1 MHVPPGAGI
10 DCTKEA
16 MDLEAS
22 WQSFLHTLPLWM
34 REDVDR
40 LGRDAL
46 RQLRLRLGV
55 PPRLEFGSGSW
66 CLARKVT
73 QTDLDFCV
81 NAASDYSPWSAVS
94 TRYGFLT
101 LPGGHRMGLCGR
113 AIQKEGEITGF
124 RNVTSVCLRVA
135 RDLNGLVPP
144 ECCRW
149 GSILILGAPGWGK
162 TTLLRDLC
170 RGLSTQYSVAVVDAR
185 GELFPPGFSQ
195 GQGVDVLTGCG
206 KEAGIEMVLRTMAPD
221 YIALDEVTAERD
233 ARALAQAV
241 GCGVKLLATAHAER
255 MEDLGRRP
263 CYRGLAEGGIF
274 DTVLLLSRDKTYH
287 RERMEAWST
296 NGLEQSWSSAA
307 AGASASR

>member
-46 RQLRLRLGV
+46 RQLRLRLGA
-55 PPRLEFGSGSW
+55 PRLEFGSGSW

-124 RNVTSVCLRVA
+124 RNVSSVCLRVA
-135 RDLNGLVPP
+135 RDFHGLVPP

-149 GSILILGAPGWGK
+149 GSILILGAPGWGNHPSAGPVPGIVHPIFRSRGGCPGGAVSAGVFPGPGGGRAHRVRK
-162 TTLLRDLC
+162 GSGHRDGSQNHGPRLYC
-170 RGLSTQYSVAVVDAR
+170 TGRGD
-185 GELFPPGFSQ
+185 GG
-195 GQGVDVLTGCG
+195 TGCPG
-206 KEAGIEMVLRTMAPD
+206 PCAGGGLWG
-221 YIALDEVTAERD
+221 
-233 ARALAQAV
+233 QAV
-241 GCGVKLLATAHAER
+241 GHGPCRAH
-255 MEDLGRRP
+255 
-263 CYRGLAEGGIF
+263 GGPGPPP
-274 DTVLLLSRDKTYH
+274 LLS
-287 RERMEAWST
+287 
-296 NGLEQSWSSAA
+296 
-307 AGASASR
+307 GACRGRHF